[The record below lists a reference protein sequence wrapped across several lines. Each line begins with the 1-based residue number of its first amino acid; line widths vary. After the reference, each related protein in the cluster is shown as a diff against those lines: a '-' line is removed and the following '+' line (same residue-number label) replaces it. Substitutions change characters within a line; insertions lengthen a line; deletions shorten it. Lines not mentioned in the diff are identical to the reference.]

1 MLVKLYSD
9 VFDISQRVKNI
20 DSGYYILFNTSNKKF
35 EVHNSNQVGSSY
47 CLTLP
52 FKELDERTLNF
63 INKTKSNNIEKIL
76 KEIENE
82 NKLRESSE
90 KSRAFSDAYYN
101 ILDIGRWHENYR
113 YFKAK
118 CWNPRLT

>member
-63 INKTKSNNIEKIL
+63 INKTKSNI
-76 KEIENE
+76 
-82 NKLRESSE
+82 
-90 KSRAFSDAYYN
+90 YN
-101 ILDIGRWHENYR
+101 
-113 YFKAK
+113 
-118 CWNPRLT
+118 